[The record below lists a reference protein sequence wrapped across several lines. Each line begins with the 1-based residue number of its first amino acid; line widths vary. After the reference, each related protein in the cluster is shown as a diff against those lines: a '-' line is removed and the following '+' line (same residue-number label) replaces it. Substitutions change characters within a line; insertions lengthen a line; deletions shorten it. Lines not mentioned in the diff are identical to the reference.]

1 MKKRIIIIPAV
12 IIVVVMAAVI
22 AGRIMISSMEK
33 NLEYLVALDVPEVDF
48 SHIPDGT
55 YHGSKNAFP
64 IVVEVEVVA
73 ENGRVTDI
81 KLLKHQNGQG
91 GAADAVPAMVVE
103 KQGLDIDAVSGATY
117 SRKVILLTIAE
128 TLIAA
133 GN

>member
-12 IIVVVMAAVI
+12 IIVIVLAAVI
-22 AGRIMISSMEK
+22 TGRVIISSMEK
-33 NLEYLVALDVPEVDF
+33 NLEYLVVQEVPEVDF
-48 SHIPDGT
+48 SQIPDGT

-64 IVVEVEVVA
+64 IVVEIEAVA
-73 ENGRVTDI
+73 ESGRVTDI
-81 KLLKHQNGQG
+81 KLLKHRNGQG
-91 GAADAVPAMVVE
+91 GAADAVPAMVLE

-133 GN
+133 KN